1 LHSVWVDEI
10 GETITQLAGFAVA
23 QTAALLHF
31 LIDTLVV
38 AAATRAV
45 YPPQPPR
52 GSIRNCRLYLSK
64 PAVINT
70 SCILCLSPPNPPG
83 EHSELAVLR
92 GF

>member
-1 LHSVWVDEI
+1 
-10 GETITQLAGFAVA
+10 VA

-64 PAVINT
+64 SAGISGLKYLKVPDGLSGETPANRR
-70 SCILCLSPPNPPG
+70 S
-83 EHSELAVLR
+83 
-92 GF
+92 